1 MTLTNQQAD
10 TLTCTVPKTKNKNL
24 VKLKLFKL
32 GTNYY
37 LFQWCNS

>member
-10 TLTCTVPKTKNKNL
+10 TLTCTVPKTKNL